1 MKPRRFLSQQEELK
15 GLPVPLSEVDDSGQR
30 ERFGGLLRLRD
41 DDQRTVFGL
50 ILILILGAV
59 IWLMGGETA
68 GQNIHCDKSLPE
80 RELHFLVDLNN
91 VQKHEILQL
100 PGIGDTLADRII
112 EYREHV
118 GPFKKADDLENIQGI
133 GPKKRASVE
142 PYLLFETQSGQKN

>member
-1 MKPRRFLSQQEELK
+1 MKSRRFLPPQEELK

-30 ERFGGLLRLRD
+30 ERFGELLRLRD

-50 ILILILGAV
+50 ILILLLGVV
-59 IWLMGGETA
+59 IWLMGSETA

-80 RELHFLVDLNN
+80 RELRFLVDLNN
-91 VQKHEILQL
+91 ARKHEVLQL

-118 GPFKKADDLENIQGI
+118 GPFNNAADLENIQGI

-142 PYLLFETQSGQKN
+142 PYLLFETQEGQEN